1 MALRINFN
9 YASLQ
14 AQRGLSGAEKI
25 AQRAG
30 SQLSSGLRI
39 NQAADDTAGM
49 SISETLKNQV
59 RGLNMAHRN
68 VQDASSMLQV
78 AEGALT
84 ETHSLLA
91 RMRELAVQASNDTL
105 QLSDRLNANAEFTA
119 LYAEID
125 RIATTTQFDGIVLL
139 DNSSV
144 ASGLTLQVGANSG
157 NSLTYTISSSKA
169 TNLYANFTAMSAS
182 GTLNV
187 SYQSNASAMISAVDS
202 AVNTVSGTRASIG
215 AMQNRFAS
223 ATNYLSVAA
232 ENTAAA
238 NSRVADAD
246 IASSMS
252 ELVRAQILQQ
262 AGISVLAQANQSPA
276 LVLQLLR

>member
-14 AQRGLSGAEKI
+14 AQRGLGGAEKI

-169 TNLYANFTAMSAS
+169 TNLYANFTSMSAS

>member
-1 MALRINFN
+1 MAFL
-9 YASLQ
+9 LQ
-14 AQRGLSGAEKI
+14 LHAWSSSAEGKASGAPMPEFRAIVTGVAGTGKSFVMRLI
-25 AQRAG
+25 AACCTMFAG
-30 SQLSSGLRI
+30 
-39 NQAADDTAGM
+39 
-49 SISETLKNQV
+49 
-59 RGLNMAHRN
+59 
-68 VQDASSMLQV
+68 
-78 AEGALT
+78 
-84 ETHSLLA
+84 
-91 RMRELAVQASNDTL
+91 
-105 QLSDRLNANAEFTA
+105 
-119 LYAEID
+119 
-125 RIATTTQFDGIVLL
+125 
-139 DNSSV
+139 
-144 ASGLTLQVGANSG
+144 
-157 NSLTYTISSSKA
+157 
-169 TNLYANFTAMSAS
+169 
-182 GTLNV
+182 
-187 SYQSNASAMISAVDS
+187 QSNASAMISAVDS

>member
-14 AQRGLSGAEKI
+14 AQRGLGGAEKI

-223 ATNYLSVAA
+223 ATNYLTVAA

>member
-125 RIATTTQFDGIVLL
+125 RVATTTQFDGIVLL

-144 ASGLTLQVGANSG
+144 ASGLTLQVGANRSD
-157 NSLTYTISSSKA
+157 SVTYTISSSKA
-169 TNLYANFTAMSAS
+169 TNLYANFTAMSAA

>member
-144 ASGLTLQVGANSG
+144 ASGLTLQVGANRAD
-157 NSLTYTISSSKA
+157 SLTYTISSSKA
-169 TNLYANFTAMSAS
+169 TNLYANFTAMSAA

>member
-144 ASGLTLQVGANSG
+144 ASGLTLQVGANRG
-157 NSLTYTISSSKA
+157 DSLTYTISSSKA
-169 TNLYANFTAMSAS
+169 TNLYANFTAMSAA

>member
-14 AQRGLSGAEKI
+14 AQRGLGGAEKI

-39 NQAADDTAGM
+39 NHAADDTAGM

-157 NSLTYTISSSKA
+157 DSLTYTISSSKA
-169 TNLYANFTAMSAS
+169 TNLYANFAAMSAA

>member
-144 ASGLTLQVGANSG
+144 ASGLTLQVGANRSD
-157 NSLTYTISSSKA
+157 SVTYTISSSKA
-169 TNLYANFTAMSAS
+169 TNLYANFTAMSAA